1 MRTYFVCH
9 QKHSFY
15 NSVSK
20 NVLKVYILRIQI
32 LQEKNE
38 LEKSDEMY
46 LKGIHLNP
54 KEQNQQYIGEC
65 FYLKSGVFTAR
76 AQCGH

>member
-1 MRTYFVCH
+1 M
-9 QKHSFY
+9 
-15 NSVSK
+15 
-20 NVLKVYILRIQI
+20 YILRIQI

-65 FYLKSGVFTAR
+65 NYLVFTLN
-76 AQCGH
+76 QGCLQPGHSVVIKRGVWTYLAYFD

>member
-1 MRTYFVCH
+1 M
-9 QKHSFY
+9 
-15 NSVSK
+15 
-20 NVLKVYILRIQI
+20 YILRIQI

-65 FYLKSGVFTAR
+65 FYLKSGVFTAM
-76 AQCGH
+76 GTVWSLKGGFGLIWLILIKMKS